1 VAEKQN
7 VLKLFMIS
15 HVLYRNILG
24 TIQEKCEFPFASFPM
39 QYSVV
44 LSSVASK
51 DTLKSD
57 DPQTAAGM
65 QIVFGVNTEVSE
77 VISDVGIIR
86 IPTAYTH
93 S

>member
-1 VAEKQN
+1 
-7 VLKLFMIS
+7 MIS
-15 HVLYRNILG
+15 HILCRNILG
-24 TIQEKCEFPFASFPM
+24 TIQEECEFHFAPFPL

-44 LSSVASK
+44 PSSVASK
-51 DTLKSD
+51 DALTSD

-65 QIVFGVNTEVSE
+65 QIVFGVNAEVSE

-86 IPTAYTH
+86 IPTACTH

>member
-1 VAEKQN
+1 MAEKQN

-15 HVLYRNILG
+15 HILCRNMLG

-39 QYSVV
+39 RYSVL

-51 DTLKSD
+51 VALTSD

-65 QIVFGVNTEVSE
+65 QILFGVSTEVSE
-77 VISDVGIIR
+77 IISDVGIIR
-86 IPTAYTH
+86 IPTSCTH